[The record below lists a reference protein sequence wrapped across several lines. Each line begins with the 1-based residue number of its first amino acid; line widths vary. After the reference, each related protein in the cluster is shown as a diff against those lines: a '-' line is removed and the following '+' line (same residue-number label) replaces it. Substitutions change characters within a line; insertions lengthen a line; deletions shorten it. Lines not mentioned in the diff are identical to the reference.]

1 MASFFESL
9 RTRSPLPAYDVAG
22 LSNEEQAVVAL
33 FFLGQELKSV
43 MLRAN
48 CPRPDD
54 DDVQTLWAVGD
65 ALTAQIEEILAQFG
79 DRIKETQHF
88 TINVQPET
96 ADDDRMLVCKVFE
109 G

>member
-1 MASFFESL
+1 MAAFFESL

-48 CPRPDD
+48 TPRPDD
-54 DDVQTLWAVGD
+54 DVQMLWEIGD
-65 ALTAQIEEILAQFG
+65 ALSAQISEILAQFG
-79 DRIKETQHF
+79 DRIKETNQF

>member
-1 MASFFESL
+1 MAAFFESL

-22 LSNEEQAVVAL
+22 LSEEEQAVVAL

-48 CPRPDD
+48 TPRPDD
-54 DDVQTLWAVGD
+54 NVELLWEIGD
-65 ALTAQIEEILAQFG
+65 ALSAQINEILAQFG

-88 TINVQPET
+88 TIDVQHEP
-96 ADDDRMLVCKVFE
+96 AGDDRMLVCKVFE

>member
-1 MASFFESL
+1 MAAFFESL

-48 CPRPDD
+48 TPRPDD
-54 DDVQTLWAVGD
+54 DVQMLWAVGD

-88 TINVQPET
+88 TINVQHDT
-96 ADDDRMLVCKVFE
+96 VDDDRMLVCKVFE